1 MVTIIPS
8 VKSKDPTSCSIV
20 QGEKCPT
27 SLDSHSFPT
36 RASFPPHI
44 LCKVLRV
51 TRFPSGFHG
60 EELGSSLLFR
70 ILTSA
75 GSVSLYPSFLRTP
88 LSSLSWDSFFS
99 LFFSDSNSTQAKL
112 YLDLLGKSG
121 SGQQDHGL
129 ICLKWN
135 HLTDKHWIPS
145 ARHYDRNQRCIR
157 GTRSEPG
164 KQPAVLGLAEKIP
177 QVP

>member
-1 MVTIIPS
+1 MSYFSGLSFIPNPSIIS
-8 VKSKDPTSCSIV
+8 S
-20 QGEKCPT
+20 
-27 SLDSHSFPT
+27 SHPLQSPACHTF
-36 RASFPPHI
+36 S
-44 LCKVLRV
+44 LRV
-51 TRFPSGFHG
+51 PWRRAWLLSAVPNPHLCRVCLTLPLFSKNT
-60 EELGSSLLFR
+60 LVISLLGQLLF
-70 ILTSA
+70 T
-75 GSVSLYPSFLRTP
+75 F
-88 LSSLSWDSFFS
+88 
-99 LFFSDSNSTQAKL
+99 FFSDSNSTQAKL

-121 SGQQDHGL
+121 PGQQDHGL
-129 ICLKWN
+129 ICVKWN

>member
-1 MVTIIPS
+1 MLPFVSISEEGKTPGLNLGWKIDSCSHHLMVTIIPS

-60 EELGSSLLFR
+60 EELGSSLLFQ

-88 LSSLSWDSFFS
+88 LSSLSWGSFFS
-99 LFFSDSNSTQAKL
+99 LFFFQIQIQHKLNFTSTSWGKVDQA
-112 YLDLLGKSG
+112 
-121 SGQQDHGL
+121 
-129 ICLKWN
+129 N
-135 HLTDKHWIPS
+135 RTM
-145 ARHYDRNQRCIR
+145 A
-157 GTRSEPG
+157 
-164 KQPAVLGLAEKIP
+164 
-177 QVP
+177 